1 MLRALDS
8 SLRCKSGVALRSAP
22 VSGLLRN
29 PQPPIMRSQTPSPAV
44 AGDSGL
50 RSAHTGK
57 VLIPNL
63 PGAKGSRPRLPR
75 LEPDWRVTDPGAWGQ
90 GGIQA
95 SGGIQIGGT
104 LRVRQGP
111 ENAPVWGYPRGVRRT
126 PKMGLFWGVLEG
138 SKIPPFWALRD
149 PLPGGP
155 PGGAPGGPRGA
166 DFGPRGAR
174 GPIFGPPKTT
184 LSCF

>member
-1 MLRALDS
+1 MFRALDA

-63 PGAKGSRPRLPR
+63 PGVKGSRPRLPR

-90 GGIQA
+90 GG
-95 SGGIQIGGT
+95 
-104 LRVRQGP
+104 
-111 ENAPVWGYPRGVRRT
+111 
-126 PKMGLFWGVLEG
+126 
-138 SKIPPFWALRD
+138 
-149 PLPGGP
+149 LPGVYRWGHSEGP
-155 PGGAPGGPRGA
+155 PGPGKCPRLGVSQGGPEDPKNGSILGGPGGVKNTPFLGPPGPPPRGASRGGPGGPRGA

-174 GPIFGPPKTT
+174 GAIFGPPKTT

>member
-1 MLRALDS
+1 MFRALDA
-8 SLRCKSGVALRSAP
+8 SLRCKSGVALRLAL

-29 PQPPIMRSQTPSPAV
+29 PRPPIIGLKHRPQLSLVTPVSAVRTPARFSSQTCQVSKGAAPGSPDWNPPD
-44 AGDSGL
+44 GDS
-50 RSAHTGK
+50 S
-57 VLIPNL
+57 
-63 PGAKGSRPRLPR
+63 
-75 LEPDWRVTDPGAWGQ
+75 GAWGQ

-155 PGGAPGGPRGA
+155 PGGGPGGPRGA

-174 GPIFGPPKTT
+174 GAIFGPPKTT